1 MGPCSHALTGSELD
15 RKMSSRTQVD
25 LKVEGFSDAVIDQIE
40 EVDGQSL

>member
-1 MGPCSHALTGSELD
+1 MGPCNHALTGSELD
-15 RKMSSRTQVD
+15 MKMSSREQVD